1 MDRQEARRIVSTEWV
16 TTYKYVFNQLGFVE
30 DEHARVRAANGF
42 MVTIDKVLPFNAP
55 VMDEPVPGIK
65 TAKEIADEEKPAPPK
80 TEGQGKIDDA
90 PETVPG
96 EKNTEEALLGPA
108 YDPVTKTWK
117 FCPHCKRTDITHIS
131 GENSR
136 RPGSEYQACFGC
148 RVYLNI
154 DGKEKDM
161 GPRGAKA

>member
-1 MDRQEARRIVSTEWV
+1 MVSTEWAE
-16 TTYKYVFNQLGFVE
+16 TYKYAFDQLEFIE

-55 VMDEPVPGIK
+55 TTSEPTPEFK
-65 TAKEIADEEKPAPPK
+65 TAKEIITNEKPAPK
-80 TEGQGKIDDA
+80 AEGQGKIDDA
-90 PETVPG
+90 PETVAG
-96 EKNTEEALLGPA
+96 EGFTEEGLMGPA

-117 FCPHCKRTDITHIS
+117 YCPHCKRTDITHVS
-131 GENSR
+131 GEKSR
-136 RPGSEYQACFGC
+136 HPGAEYQACFGC

-161 GPRGAKA
+161 GQRGAKA